1 MKKVCIGVMLALIL
15 ATGIFAAEMDDKTT
29 ADAQE
34 LLAREQGKSDENHQF
49 LDEHVF
55 GSLENRQKLNEF
67 RSRFNEVN
75 GQIHLLKNQIAVAM
89 RSRTPDLRSVS
100 DKRQRL
106 EKNVEAHDKLLSE
119 FQQWISSIR

>member
-15 ATGIFAAEMDDKTT
+15 ATAVFAAEMDDKTT

-34 LLAREQGKSDENHQF
+34 LLAREQGKSSDNHQF

-55 GSLENRQKLNEF
+55 GSLENREKLNEY
-67 RSRFNEVN
+67 RSRFNELN

-89 RSRTPDLRSVS
+89 RSRTPDMRTVS

-106 EKNVEAHDKLLSE
+106 ERFVDAHDKLLSE
-119 FQQWISSIR
+119 FQQWVSSIR